1 MGGDQQEPV
10 PDFRQQLASDRTL
23 LAWLRT
29 SISMAGLGFVVA
41 RFGLFLRHLEGATQV
56 HTDYA
61 SRAIGV
67 TLVGLSAVVLIVGIA
82 QHQFVGRVL
91 SRHHEV
97 FPGPRWPV
105 ILAAVAGLVAIIS
118 LAVYLLTGASA

>member
-1 MGGDQQEPV
+1 MNDGEEPA

-41 RFGLFLRHLEGATQV
+41 RFGLFLRHLEGTAQV

-61 SRAIGV
+61 SRTIGV
-67 TLVGLSAVVLIVGIA
+67 ALVGLAAVVLLVGLA
-82 QHQFVGRVL
+82 QHQYVARVL
-91 SRHHEV
+91 TRHHEL
-97 FPGPRWPV
+97 FPGPRWSSTA
-105 ILAAVAGLVAIIS
+105 AAVAGLAAIIS
-118 LAVYLLTGASA
+118 LAVYLITGTSA